1 MDRVRMPHVTVN
13 GLDLNVALDGPVE
26 APMIVFSN
34 SLGASLEMWE
44 PQVAA
49 LSGRFRCLR
58 YDTRGHGRSV
68 SPDAPATID
77 DLAGDLRG
85 ILDALEIARAH
96 LVGLSLGGMTAQAVA
111 AASPER
117 VDRLVLMATAAR
129 LGPPATWDERAATAR
144 RDGMGALVEG
154 VLARW
159 FTPAFADD
167 PRLASVR
174 AQVLA
179 TDPEGYARAC
189 GAIRDMDLR
198 ERLAAIRSPTLIVA
212 GAEDPATPPA
222 LAEILHA
229 GIAGSELVVVPNAA
243 HLLNIEA
250 SETVNRLLLDF
261 LGAAAA
267 W

>member
-1 MDRVRMPHVTVN
+1 MPHVSVD
-13 GLDLNVALDGPVE
+13 GLDLNFALDGPVE
-26 APMIVFSN
+26 APVIVFSN
-34 SLGASLEMWE
+34 SLGASLAMWE

-49 LSGRFRCLR
+49 LSDRFRCLR
-58 YDTRGHGRSV
+58 YDTRGHGGSA
-68 SPDAPATID
+68 SPDKPATID

-85 ILDALEIARAH
+85 ILDALGIVRAH
-96 LVGLSLGGMTAQAVA
+96 LVGLSLGGMTAQAFA

-117 VDRLVLMATAAR
+117 VDRLVLMATAAQ
-129 LGPPATWDERAATAR
+129 LSPPSTWDERAATAR

-167 PRLASVR
+167 PRLEQVR
-174 AQVLA
+174 AQILA
-179 TDPEGYARAC
+179 TDPAGYARAC

-198 ERLAAIRSPTLIVA
+198 DRLPAIKAPTLIIA
-212 GAEDPATPPA
+212 GADDPATPPS

-229 GIAGSELVVVPNAA
+229 SIAGSELVVIPDAA

-250 SETVNRLLLDF
+250 ADAVNRLLLDH
-261 LGAAAA
+261 LGGARPSQHPRG
-267 W
+267 